1 MPLWC
6 SPDNIAVKKRPKAC
20 LTVALETHAGR
31 KGTQTMWGKNNTR
44 EPEPEMTP
52 ALPARMAPPAPP
64 AAQTSAGAI
73 IGKSMRITGEIY
85 TREALSIEGE
95 VEGSIQSNSRL
106 VVETSGK
113 LNASVKASELDV
125 RGVIQGNVEAVDRV
139 VIRKGANIIGD
150 VKTAGIVIEDGA
162 YFKGGIDIAK
172 SESKAAAATKA

>member
-1 MPLWC
+1 
-6 SPDNIAVKKRPKAC
+6 
-20 LTVALETHAGR
+20 
-31 KGTQTMWGKNNTR
+31 MWGKNNTR
-44 EPEPEMTP
+44 EPEPAMTP
-52 ALPARMAPPAPP
+52 TPPARMAPPAPP
-64 AAQTSAGAI
+64 PAQASSACAI

-85 TREALSIEGE
+85 AREALCIEGE

-125 RGVIQGNVEAVDRV
+125 RGVIQGNVEAADRV

-172 SESKAAAATKA
+172 TEQSKVAAATKA